1 MEIKTT
7 KQLLIEWFEADLY
20 TVTTIDKKEFLRIK
34 NGTKNW
40 TGNSWVKLSDLI
52 NWIEELREKSDSPQK
67 QILLLY
73 IESELKKR
81 S

>member
-1 MEIKTT
+1 MEIKTN
-7 KQLLIEWFEADLY
+7 QEIYDEIEKGSTPL
-20 TVTTIDKKEFLRIK
+20 VSK
-34 NGTKNW
+34 
-40 TGNSWVKLSDLI
+40 WVKLSDLI